1 MVLVKNRADQVRQ
14 LFPHI
19 SSIYTSL
26 SRLEAPSNRKL
37 ARFDVLQSKQNE
49 LVSDKAVKSKKRQNK
64 SSRFTVPSNRKSQR
78 EPSRSLVQH
87 LLGIL
92 LEFTS
97 TIHIANLLGRCSAS
111 TVHLIVLWGWLL
123 GIWVNNHASLSEGVL
138 LCCYSITLIVLVIFL
153 IWSLHLWLL
162 SNDIHHGILQSFLV
176 FTKSVLFPCEVHDSS
191 VEVVTSHAILKEAS
205 ALSVVWL
212 LLEFKR
218 SAVLHEL
225 LEFYWVAS
233 AKFF

>member
-26 SRLEAPSNRKL
+26 SRLEATSNRKL

-49 LVSDKAVKSKKRQNK
+49 LVSVKA
-64 SSRFTVPSNRKSQR
+64 VPSNRKSQR

-153 IWSLHLWLL
+153 IWSIHLWLL

-176 FTKSVLFPCEVHDSS
+176 FAKSVLFPCEVHDSS

-225 LEFYWVAS
+225 FEFYWVAS